1 MTGKTT
7 APTGVVSSNQLG
19 NPLLYVASRAS
30 LPERPQMWRELR
42 SSGWRIASTWIDEA
56 GDGKTGDFADLWHRI
71 EDEVRASDGLI
82 LYAERGDFPLKG
94 ALIEVGMALGMSK
107 PVAVVL
113 AGPPFLEARS
123 LRPVGSWLH
132 HGRCNLFETLG
143 DARKWIA
150 GWLPNTTA
158 ETRQMAQKDTP

>member
-1 MTGKTT
+1 MTDQTT
-7 APTGVVSSNQLG
+7 APTGVVSSEQLG

-30 LPERPQMWRELR
+30 LLERPQMWRALR
-42 SSGWRIASTWIDEA
+42 ASGWRIASTWIDEA
-56 GDGKTGDFADLWHRI
+56 GEGETGDFADLWHRI
-71 EDEVRASDGLI
+71 EAEVRASDGLI

-94 ALIEVGMALGMSK
+94 ALIEVGMALWMHK

-132 HGRCNLFETLG
+132 HGRCNLFETVEA
-143 DARKWIA
+143 ARDWIA
-150 GWLPNTTA
+150 GWLPNTKG
-158 ETRQMAQKDTP
+158 EQQ